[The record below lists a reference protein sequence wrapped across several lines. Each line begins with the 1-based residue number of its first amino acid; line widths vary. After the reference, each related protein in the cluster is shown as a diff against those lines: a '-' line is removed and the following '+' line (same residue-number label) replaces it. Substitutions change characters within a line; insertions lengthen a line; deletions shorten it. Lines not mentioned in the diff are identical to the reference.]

1 MRLLIGKHVCIFV
14 HFIVSTVEDEW
25 VTMAAHHSSV
35 PLSSTF
41 KVSSVTGRLQKERRV
56 EMLLECAMVKED
68 GHVPKAEEKTRMANK
83 RRGLHVTR
91 EAHCPGR
98 GAYMRRTDNVIM

>member
-1 MRLLIGKHVCIFV
+1 MF
-14 HFIVSTVEDEW
+14 
-25 VTMAAHHSSV
+25 
-35 PLSSTF
+35 
-41 KVSSVTGRLQKERRV
+41 
-56 EMLLECAMVKED
+56 LECAMVKED

-98 GAYMRRTDNVIM
+98 GAYMRRTDNVLM